1 MVLTTRVSD
10 GPNPPWRSPL
20 LPRRVY
26 RRESYHG
33 DYVFSCAGVAMS
45 GGDEMDSS
53 SQVHIVRCTWVPVA
67 LSYHARHSML
77 LSPEVP
83 THVALLGTQN
93 PSAQLP
99 GAWVYSELGDVEVLL
114 WADRW

>member
-20 LPRRVY
+20 LPRRAY
-26 RRESYHG
+26 RRQSYHG

-53 SQVHIVRCTWVPVA
+53 TQVHIVRCTWVPVA

-83 THVALLGTQN
+83 TQVALLGTEN

-99 GAWVYSELGDVEVLL
+99 GAWVYSEPGDVEVLL